1 MGRGQVG
8 ASVIIGQNDKG
19 RDKVLVGGGLLC
31 EHSRGAPVQPGGA
44 GGGQQKS
51 WKKVQLE

>member
-31 EHSRGAPVQPGGA
+31 EHSRGAPKQPGGA

-51 WKKVQLE
+51 WKMQLD